1 MDIDFLAKMVKE
13 LLLDH
18 DKVALPGF
26 GSFVAE
32 MAPSVFSDKG
42 YTINPP
48 YRRLSFR
55 ENAGQDD
62 LLVKFFAKS
71 TGISEE
77 ESRTVLTAFIA
88 EMREVLN
95 RQKTI
100 IFPELGRLRATK
112 ENNYFFVADEDMDI
126 FPDGLGLEPVSL
138 KAHAQVSGEE
148 RTGQI
153 TEERTAQATEK
164 VAEQKDIES
173 SGATDAAGRDSGS
186 EKEPVPVGEVAAGL
200 GNIDDKE
207 EAGGAGTAVE
217 TGNVGELGTAVET
230 GEPRKTV
237 EAGKAGDTFE
247 VGEAGKAEK
256 VGKAK
261 EHGEPA
267 EAVETGEHGD
277 TVGTREIGETAEAG
291 EGAGGEGGRTGSG
304 MGRGVRI
311 ALIVAGSLIA
321 LAVVA
326 LGVFIL
332 LAHLCPDF
340 IDSILYTE
348 EELEILRY

>member
-138 KAHAQVSGEE
+138 KAHAQVSEEE

-230 GEPRKTV
+230 GN
-237 EAGKAGDTFE
+237 
-247 VGEAGKAEK
+247 VGELGT
-256 VGKAK
+256 
-261 EHGEPA
+261 
-267 EAVETGEHGD
+267 AVETGEHGD

-348 EELEILRY
+348 EELKILRY